1 MTQIPNSGHQQTR
14 VNVAGRWIIRLAAF
28 ALVVGLCSAAL
39 FILIGQW
46 QAAQF
51 KSLPQYEGIKS
62 DLNPLQRLY
71 LGIALA
77 SRTEELSQPIGSG
90 NAEVLFDISF
100 GETAEQIAANLNDAD
115 LLNDTDLFLNYL
127 RYYGLDSFLE
137 AGSFHIDPRITYPE
151 LAERLINPTIE
162 DVELRFIEGWR
173 LEEMANYLEVVQPA
187 EIDSDEFLR
196 IVKNKDLADL
206 SSYEFLSS
214 LPESAS
220 LEGFLFP
227 DTYRISVKTNA
238 EDLVYIM
245 LDNFDEKLSP
255 ATRQA
260 IGAQGLTIFEAVTLA
275 SIIQRE
281 SVIASESPAIA
292 SVFLNRI
299 RDGIKLQAD
308 PTVQY
313 ALGYQQASSSWWKSP
328 LSSEDLEINSPYNT
342 YVVYGLPAG
351 PISNPGLTYLE
362 AIAAPLVS
370 DYYFFVADCEAE
382 VPGSHIFSKTYE
394 EHLFYVERCR

>member
-1 MTQIPNSGHQQTR
+1 MTERPNSGHQQAR
-14 VNVAGRWIIRLAAF
+14 DIIASRWIIRLAAF
-28 ALVVGLCSAAL
+28 GLVICLCSAAL
-39 FILIGQW
+39 FVLIGQW
-46 QAAQF
+46 QALQL
-51 KSLPQYEGIKS
+51 KSLPQYEEIKS
-62 DLNPLQRLY
+62 NLNPVQKLY

-77 SRTEELSQPIGSG
+77 SRSEELSQSIGSG
-90 NAEVLFDISF
+90 TAEVLFEISF
-100 GETAEQIAANLNDAD
+100 GETAEQIAVNLNDAD

-137 AGSFHIDPRITYPE
+137 AGSFHIDPQITYPQ
-151 LAERLINPTIE
+151 LAERLTNATIE

-173 LEEMANYLEVVQPA
+173 IEEMANYLEAVQPA
-187 EIDSDEFLR
+187 EIDPTDFLN
-196 IVKNKDLADL
+196 IVINQDLTDL
-206 SSYEFLSS
+206 SSYEYLSS
-214 LPESAS
+214 LPESAT

-227 DTYRISVKTNA
+227 DTYRISVKDSA
-238 EDLVYIM
+238 EDLVRIM

-275 SIIQRE
+275 SVIQRE

-292 SVFLNRI
+292 SVFLNRL

-313 ALGYQQASSSWWKSP
+313 ALGYQQSSESWWKSP
-328 LSSEDLEINSPYNT
+328 LSSEDLEISSPYNT
-342 YVVYGLPAG
+342 YVVHGLPAG
-351 PISNPGLTYLE
+351 PISNPGLSYLE
-362 AIAAPLVS
+362 AVAAPLAS

-382 VPGSHIFSKTYE
+382 VPGSHIFSKTYD